1 MSRRIVAYSCFC
13 MVMSKNEAY
22 VNGFVMT
29 NGKTFSTNSGNIVKL
44 RKRDSSK
51 LVVDAKKRL
60 SALLSLTTK
69 LLDIF

>member
-1 MSRRIVAYSCFC
+1 